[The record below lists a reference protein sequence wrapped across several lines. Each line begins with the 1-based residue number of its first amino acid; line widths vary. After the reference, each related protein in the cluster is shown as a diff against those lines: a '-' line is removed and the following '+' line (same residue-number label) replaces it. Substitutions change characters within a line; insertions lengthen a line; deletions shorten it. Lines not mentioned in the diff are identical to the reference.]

1 MGVQISYDIVGAGWA
16 KCTIRVDDACATVT
30 ASYLSDAL
38 DDLASAVAASLR
50 GIRTRRPRL
59 RKSQGSTAGYSNRSR
74 KGESAFASSSLRRCG
89 AAVRTRMEQSF
100 FTRNVGYALLRVR
113 YCLSYRDWNE
123 RTDLQDI
130 ERSGSNMTFPSC
142 GWPSY
147 KNYSSDQ
154 QIAVLPSS

>member
-1 MGVQISYDIVGAGWA
+1 MILWGFRSLTTLLARVGLNANS
-16 KCTIRVDDACATVT
+16 RDDACATVT
-30 ASYLSDAL
+30 ASYLWTLWMISRQQ
-38 DDLASAVAASLR
+38 SR
-50 GIRTRRPRL
+50 PRCGGIRTRRPRL

-130 ERSGSNMTFPSC
+130 ERSGSNMTFPS
-142 GWPSY
+142 
-147 KNYSSDQ
+147 
-154 QIAVLPSS
+154 AVAELQELLK